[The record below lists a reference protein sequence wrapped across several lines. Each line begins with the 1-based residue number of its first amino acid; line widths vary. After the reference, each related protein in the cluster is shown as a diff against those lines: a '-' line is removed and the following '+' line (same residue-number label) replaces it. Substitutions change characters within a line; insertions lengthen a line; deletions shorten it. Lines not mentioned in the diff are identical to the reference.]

1 MDPVQEVYNHWMK
14 YRAPKN
20 GWKGCALE
28 DGEPLAHVK
37 NAIRARLKDCNG
49 RVDVVKRAIDN
60 YAKLL
65 LGSEYTWK
73 YAWTLHQFLTRK
85 RKDSNGELQFHRFI
99 DIEPRDFLTKKAK
112 AARLN
117 RAKQEQ
123 AAADRVAVIE
133 RQTDPL
139 VMFWNGPIE
148 DVRETYRTGS
158 QFERSMIRKH
168 RPEAVI

>member
-1 MDPVQEVYNHWMK
+1 MDPVQEVYDHWMK
-14 YRAPKN
+14 YKVRGNK
-20 GWKGCALE
+20 WKGCKL
-28 DGEPLAHVK
+28 LYFIK
-37 NAIRARLKDCNG
+37 NEIKARLKD
-49 RVDVVKRAIDN
+49 VDGDVKTAKQAIDH
-60 YAKLL
+60 YAEVRLNPD
-65 LGSEYTWK
+65 YTW
-73 YAWTLHQFLTRK
+73 YHMENGWTLHEFLTITRPRDRTSLQFL
-85 RKDSNGELQFHRFI
+85 RFI
-99 DIEPRDFLTKKAK
+99 DLNPEDFLTKKAK

-168 RPEAVI
+168 RPEAVT